1 MVREGEARMRREA
14 GADNGVSSC
23 RRLMPGWSHVITMA
37 KITMD
42 REQDQTRLIRADGT
56 ERVDAATVRAKDDGD
71 TNRKSLGP
79 ETTVCRPWIRMNGLR
94 R

>member
-1 MVREGEARMRREA
+1 MRREA
-14 GADNGVSSC
+14 GADNGASSC

-42 REQDQTRLIRADGT
+42 REQDQTRLIRADRT
-56 ERVDAATVRAKDDGD
+56 ERVDAATVGAKDDGEA
-71 TNRKSLGP
+71 NRESLGP
-79 ETTVCRPWIRMNGLR
+79 RTTVCRLWIRMNGLR

>member
-1 MVREGEARMRREA
+1 MRR
-14 GADNGVSSC
+14 GTDADNVASSC

-71 TNRKSLGP
+71 TRTNRKSPGP
-79 ETTVCRPWIRMNGLR
+79 RTTVCRPWIRMNGLR
-94 R
+94 T